1 MVCVAQNRRVYGIVL
16 YLCYDVGMERFKYD
30 PQVQVFLQ
38 VAQKSLCESGDA
50 RFDQLDFS
58 RVLTPAPRPGFWG
71 GVRDVW
77 DAFVHGF
84 RYG

>member
-1 MVCVAQNRRVYGIVL
+1 MIHVTQNHKDYETIL

-30 PQVQVFLQ
+30 PQVQVFLRA
-38 VAQKSLCESGDA
+38 AQKSLRESGDT

-58 RVLTPAPRPGFWG
+58 RMLTPAPRHGFWG